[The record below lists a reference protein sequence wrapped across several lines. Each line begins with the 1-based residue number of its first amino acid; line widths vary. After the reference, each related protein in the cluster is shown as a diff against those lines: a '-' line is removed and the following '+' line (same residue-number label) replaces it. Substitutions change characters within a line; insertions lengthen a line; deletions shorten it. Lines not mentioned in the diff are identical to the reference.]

1 MKSLTKSQKASARN
15 IIHIG
20 MEKAAESLSFFMQ
33 EKISLKE
40 VDKNNCFDCEP
51 LDIERKGEKNI
62 HFLTTKIIGDLKGIC
77 CLIFSENEA
86 NHLRSVAL
94 PQEILNNPEIMSEM
108 ADGIMLEVDN
118 IISASVITQFSN
130 ILKVKI
136 HGDVP
141 NLKKFSYDDMI
152 QFLKNEID
160 EGLLLV
166 SFKTS
171 FSSSNIDFC
180 PEFLW
185 LFENSFVERII
196 EFDHMS

>member
-1 MKSLTKSQKASARN
+1 MKSLTKSQKASARK
-15 IIHIG
+15 IIHTG

-33 EKISLKE
+33 EKIALKD

-86 NHLRSVAL
+86 DHLRSVAL

-141 NLKKFSYDDMI
+141 NLKKLNYDEMI
-152 QFLKNEID
+152 QCLKEEIE

-171 FSSSNIDFC
+171 FSSSNIDFA

-185 LFENSFVERII
+185 LFENSFVERIK
-196 EFDHMS
+196 EFDVTI